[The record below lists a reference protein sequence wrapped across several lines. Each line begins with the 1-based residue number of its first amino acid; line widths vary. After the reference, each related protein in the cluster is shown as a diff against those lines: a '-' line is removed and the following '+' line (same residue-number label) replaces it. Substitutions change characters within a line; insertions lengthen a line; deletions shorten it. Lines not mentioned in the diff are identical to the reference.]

1 MCIIYS
7 KLQRQIVKKVL
18 ILLFL
23 ALIFLGLGAVLGAN
37 KYDFSAK
44 SVRGEF
50 ALSRLNKPALL
61 YFGYTNCPDVCPTT
75 LYLLN
80 NALDEL
86 GLDAQIIFISVD
98 KQRDS
103 LKACDEYA
111 KHFRADAICVEPKNF
126 EKVAKVYDVKYKIE
140 SKNGQISVAHSP
152 YVYALKDTQLI
163 TVIENLAQK
172 ALKRELLKLK

>member
-1 MCIIYS
+1 M
-7 KLQRQIVKKVL
+7 KKVL

-23 ALIFLGLGAVLGAN
+23 AFIFLGLGAVLGAN

-50 ALSRLNKPALL
+50 SLSRLEKPALL
-61 YFGYTNCPDVCPTT
+61 YFGYTNCPDVCPAT
-75 LYLLN
+75 LYLLSS
-80 NALDEL
+80 ALDEL
-86 GLDAQIIFISVD
+86 GLDAQIIFISID
-98 KQRDS
+98 ARDS
-103 LKACDEYA
+103 LKACDKYA
-111 KHFRADAICVEPKNF
+111 KYFRADAICVEPKNL
-126 EKVAKVYDVKYKIE
+126 EKLAKAYDVKYRIE

-152 YVYALKDTQLI
+152 YVYALKDAQLI

>member
-1 MCIIYS
+1 MK
-7 KLQRQIVKKVL
+7 KLI

-23 ALIFLGLGAVLGAN
+23 ALLCLGLGAVLGAN

-50 ALSRLNKPALL
+50 NLSRLSKPALL
-61 YFGYTNCPDVCPTT
+61 YFGYTNCPDVCPAT
-75 LYLLN
+75 LYLLSK
-80 NALDEL
+80 ALDEL
-86 GLDAQIIFISVD
+86 ELDAQIIFISVD
-98 KQRDS
+98 KERDS

-111 KHFRADAICVEPKNF
+111 KHFRTDAICVEPKNL
-126 EKVAKVYDVKYKIE
+126 EKVTKAYDVKYKVE

-152 YVYALKDTQLI
+152 YVYALKDAQLV

>member
-1 MCIIYS
+1 M
-7 KLQRQIVKKVL
+7 KKVL

-23 ALIFLGLGAVLGAN
+23 ALIILGLGAVLGAN

-98 KQRDS
+98 KRDS

-111 KHFRADAICVEPKNF
+111 KYFRADAICVEPKNF
-126 EKVAKVYDVKYKIE
+126 EKVAKAYDVKYKIE

-163 TVIENLAQK
+163 TVIENLSQK
-172 ALKRELLKLK
+172 SLKRELLKLK

>member
-1 MCIIYS
+1 M
-7 KLQRQIVKKVL
+7 KKVL

-23 ALIFLGLGAVLGAN
+23 ALIFLGLGAVVGAN

-80 NALDEL
+80 NALNEL

-98 KQRDS
+98 KQR
-103 LKACDEYA
+103 A
-111 KHFRADAICVEPKNF
+111 
-126 EKVAKVYDVKYKIE
+126 
-140 SKNGQISVAHSP
+140 
-152 YVYALKDTQLI
+152 
-163 TVIENLAQK
+163 
-172 ALKRELLKLK
+172 